1 MKEIKRNILLFA
13 GTTEGRQLAEY
24 LQEAGQP
31 FVICVATEYGRDLL
45 EDIWKADHAGCM
57 EVRQGRLD
65 AAEMEQMLYELQPA
79 LVIDATHPYAVE
91 VTENIRK
98 ACSNRAGLRLIR
110 CLREPGAAY
119 MPDVVHVPDVES
131 AAAWL
136 SSVPGNILVTT
147 GSKELAAY
155 TKIENYQQRI
165 YARVLPSAEAVALCR
180 SLGFEGR
187 HIIAM
192 QGPFSEEMNLVQLRE
207 YGCAYLV
214 TKDGGAAGGFAEKMR
229 AAQKAGAAAVVIDR
243 PGSGEGVS
251 LEEIKGQV
259 KEWMDHEKR

>member
-1 MKEIKRNILLFA
+1 MA
-13 GTTEGRQLAEY
+13 
-24 LQEAGQP
+24 
-31 FVICVATEYGRDLL
+31 
-45 EDIWKADHAGCM
+45 
-57 EVRQGRLD
+57 
-65 AAEMEQMLYELQPA
+65 
-79 LVIDATHPYAVE
+79 
-91 VTENIRK
+91 
-98 ACSNRAGLRLIR
+98 
-110 CLREPGAAY
+110 
-119 MPDVVHVPDVES
+119 
-131 AAAWL
+131 
-136 SSVPGNILVTT
+136 VPGNILVTT